1 MGILSGIL
9 GGGRFGS
16 TRNDWLQTGL
26 NNDVV
31 FDAVN
36 DERDAHDPKKDP
48 EKVAARI
55 AKELRGQGEELAEDA
70 KEAAKAAQA
79 DGEKVTA
86 KELLDAFWEGWELRA
101 VREIREIRVDDE
113 KARREDEEG

>member
-9 GGGRFGS
+9 SGGGAGGS
-16 TRNDWLQTGL
+16 TRNAWFKDGRD
-26 NNDVV
+26 NDVV

-36 DERDAHDPKKDP
+36 DERGAHNPKIP
-48 EKVAARI
+48 AEKVAGWGTAEIRAQTERI
-55 AKELRGQGEELAEDA
+55 GDQLEEAM
-70 KEAAKAAQA
+70 EAAESARA

-101 VREIREIRVDDE
+101 VREIRVDDE
-113 KARREDEEG
+113 KARREDEG

>member
-9 GGGRFGS
+9 SGGGASGS
-16 TRNDWLQTGL
+16 TRNAWFRDGRD
-26 NNDVV
+26 NDVV

-48 EKVAARI
+48 EKGAHRI
-55 AKELRGQGEELAEDA
+55 AKEFRESGEQLEDEA
-70 KEAAKAAQA
+70 KEAAESARA

-101 VREIREIRVDDE
+101 VREIRVDDE
-113 KARREDEEG
+113 KARREDEG